1 MPKPKEM
8 GFGCKPPPRDRS
20 TQMWPDTFP
29 KSGKRGKEPAGKG
42 VTSSRAIDYKGFHS
56 PSTMQR
62 KVSKYGYVE
71 GMAVSSSIPQ
81 RFRFYYKNR
90 IGNWISEEMCRE
102 WASNL
107 ASSFGESLPD
117 WNEEL
122 HLCDGQFCLKAI
134 GTKK

>member
-1 MPKPKEM
+1 MKPKEM
-8 GFGCKPPPRDRS
+8 GFGWKEPPKDRS
-20 TQMWPDTFP
+20 TQMWPDSFP
-29 KSGKRGKEPAGKG
+29 ISGKRGKSPQGKG
-42 VTSSRAIDYKGFHS
+42 TRTSRAVDYKGFHR
-56 PSTMQR
+56 PSTKRGQR
-62 KVSKYGYVE
+62 SKTGYVE

-122 HLCDGQFCLKAI
+122 ILCDGQFRLKAI